1 MLYSSFGALYG
12 DAFARPSQTFN
23 GSVVTIKN
31 DVGALGAA
39 YRMSNSKVFFLNEI
53 SML

>member
-1 MLYSSFGALYG
+1 MLYSSFIALYG
-12 DAFARPSQTFN
+12 DAFAKPSQTFN
-23 GSVVTIKN
+23 GSIVMSKN

-39 YRMSNSKVFFLNEI
+39 YRMPNRRGFFLNEI